1 MSDDAVTA
9 DITID
14 APPSEVW
21 DLVLDPKR
29 LDDWVT
35 IHRKLESGDNGPPK
49 KGMKMK
55 QKLCLRGATFTVSWE
70 LTESRPGEMA
80 IWEGR
85 GPVRSKAR
93 TEYHLSEN
101 ADGGTDFH
109 YVNEFTAPMGPL
121 GKAASKALV
130 GGLPKRE
137 AEKSLAQLK
146 ALLEGK

>member
-14 APPSEVW
+14 APPEKVW
-21 DLVLDPKR
+21 KLVMDADR
-29 LDDWVT
+29 LREWVT
-35 IHRKLESGDNGPPK
+35 IHKKLLSADSGAPK
-49 KGMKMK
+49 KGIKMK
-55 QKLCLRGATFTVSWE
+55 QCLTLRGASFKVTWE
-70 LTESRPGEMA
+70 LTECQPCETA
-80 IWEGR
+80 VWEGR
-85 GPVRSKAR
+85 GPVRSHAR

-101 ADGGTDFH
+101 GDGGTDFH
-109 YVNEFTAPMGPL
+109 YVNEFKAPGGPI

-146 ALLEGK
+146 DLLEK

>member
-1 MSDDAVTA
+1 VSDAVTA

-14 APPSEVW
+14 APPEKVWAKVMDANCLSE
-21 DLVLDPKR
+21 
-29 LDDWVT
+29 WVT
-35 IHRKLESGDNGPPK
+35 IHKKLESADDGPPH
-49 KGMKMK
+49 KGMQMR
-55 QKLCLRGATFTVSWE
+55 QKLVLRHASFHVSWE
-70 LTESRPGEMA
+70 LAECKPNELAKWVGS
-80 IWEGR
+80 
-85 GPVRSKAR
+85 GPARSKAR

-109 YVNEFTAPMGPL
+109 YVNEFSAPGGPL

-146 ALLEGK
+146 KLLEG

>member
-1 MSDDAVTA
+1 MSDAVTA

-14 APPSEVW
+14 VPPEKVW
-21 DLVLDPKR
+21 ETVMDPNR
-29 LDDWVT
+29 LGDWVT
-35 IHRKLESGDNGPPK
+35 IHKKLESADSGQPK
-49 KGMKMK
+49 KGMQMK
-55 QKLCLRGATFTVSWE
+55 QCMTLRHASFHVSWTLAECKPCE
-70 LTESRPGEMA
+70 LA
-80 IWEGR
+80 KWEGK
-85 GPVRSKAR
+85 GPMRSHAR

-109 YVNEFTAPMGPL
+109 YVNEFKAPGGPV

-146 ALLEGK
+146 KLLEQ